1 MVYEVQNDMNG
12 NALTIYYN
20 GELIATLNL
29 MQTLDEKHYY
39 HLVSVYADGRAID
52 EVLCRIFHKSGKESL
67 YGGNPQMSDFKLK
80 QVDIYVSSMLK
91 ECQTLETYCTHRKE
105 ERIVDE
111 LQAQIRVLKQV
122 QKFVSSLL

>member
-1 MVYEVQNDMNG
+1 
-12 NALTIYYN
+12 
-20 GELIATLNL
+20 
-29 MQTLDEKHYY
+29 
-39 HLVSVYADGRAID
+39 
-52 EVLCRIFHKSGKESL
+52 
-67 YGGNPQMSDFKLK
+67 MSDFKLK

-91 ECQTLETYCTHRKE
+91 ECQTLETYYTHRKE